1 MGVRRSV
8 AVLLLLVASASP
20 SGAQAPSVAALK
32 AAFIINFAKLAT
44 WSSLPA
50 TAPITICAVGDD
62 EIADRLAAMVPTQK
76 ADAHPL
82 ALVRPGR
89 DAEWGAC
96 QILFLQDG
104 SDARLTS
111 KKGTRALPAE
121 VLTVGD
127 GKDFASSG
135 GMIEFFMEGS
145 KLRFAVNV
153 AEVRASGIVLS
164 SRLLQLARIVGD
176 ARAP

>member
-1 MGVRRSV
+1 MSFRRP
-8 AVLLLLVASASP
+8 AAALLLLIAFASP
-20 SGAQAPSVAALK
+20 ARAQAPSVAALK
-32 AAFIINFAKLAT
+32 AAFIINFAKLTT

-62 EIADRLAAMVPTQK
+62 EIATTLASMLPSQR
-76 ADAHPL
+76 ADTHPL
-82 ALVRPGR
+82 VWLRPAG

-96 QILFLQDG
+96 QILYLEG
-104 SDARLTS
+104 AEAKRRS
-111 KKGTRALPAE
+111 KRALTANGE
-121 VLTVGD
+121 VLTVSD
-127 GKDFASSG
+127 GKNFALSG

-176 ARAP
+176 TGVR